1 MKKSR
6 VSSAFLKVI
15 PVMGSITLFLAWV
28 FQQTLL
34 GDANSTLQRIN
45 SAQSV
50 FQTYQS
56 NNALFNAILATTNR
70 DSKSISAVRSMQIY
84 NYDLGLRELEALL
97 TAEERA
103 DLPAQP
109 NPYSGSPDAETKM
122 SILQTR
128 IDMIQGKL
136 ETKKAAI
143 SQQKSTY
150 NRIFLFLY
158 VLGTLTILSGSMLNA
173 LTSSTPPEVKTQVS
187 PRKARSRA

>member
-1 MKKSR
+1 MNKSKA
-6 VSSAFLKVI
+6 SAAFLKVI
-15 PVMGSITLFLAWV
+15 PVIGSIILFLAWV

-56 NNALFNAILATTNR
+56 NNALFNAILKTTNS
-70 DSKSISAVRSMQIY
+70 DSQSVAAVRAMQIY

-97 TAEERA
+97 TDQEKA
-103 DLPAQP
+103 DLPEQP
-109 NPYSGSPDAETKM
+109 NPFSGTPDTVTMM

-136 ETKKAAI
+136 EARKAAI
-143 SQQKSTY
+143 ATLKSTY
-150 NRIFLFLY
+150 NKIFLGLY
-158 VLGTLTILSGSMLNA
+158 VIGTLTVLSGSMLNA
-173 LTSSTPPEVKTQVS
+173 LSSSRPTEVKTQAGNGKEQPKS
-187 PRKARSRA
+187 

>member
-6 VSSAFLKVI
+6 ISTAFLKVI
-15 PVMGSITLFLAWV
+15 PVIGSITLFLAWV

-56 NNALFNAILATTNR
+56 NNALFNAILATTNT
-70 DSKSISAVRSMQIY
+70 DSKSVSSVRSMQMY

-103 DLPAQP
+103 DLPEQP

-136 ETKKAAI
+136 EIKKASI
-143 SQQKSTY
+143 TEQKSTY

-158 VLGTLTILSGSMLNA
+158 VLGTVTILIGSMLNA
-173 LTSSTPPEVKTQVS
+173 LTSSPPTEVKTPS
-187 PRKARSRA
+187 STGKTRSRA